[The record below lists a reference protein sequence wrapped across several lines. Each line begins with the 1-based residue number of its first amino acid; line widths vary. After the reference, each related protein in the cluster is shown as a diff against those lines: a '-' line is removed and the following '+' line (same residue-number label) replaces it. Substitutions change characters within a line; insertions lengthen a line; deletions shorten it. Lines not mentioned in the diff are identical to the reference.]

1 MLVATLRKELR
12 NEFDETLTQYDLAEL
27 ARMPLVT
34 LQKIEQGRQKNLSRE
49 MVLNLANALNLTSRA
64 KVVFFQASLGIKDE
78 EFIKNTISSRET
90 LGELAYTLLQLQT
103 PAFVADAF
111 GDIVFTN
118 LAAPVM
124 YRISENQLTNPQLLS
139 QYNINRILFS
149 PEFENQRAMLG
160 ENMYDFSR
168 RMILLYKMM
177 TLKSR
182 NHWCFQRLLPEL
194 NRYSLFRE
202 HWQSPN
208 FHNEDVFNM
217 YNVFPI
223 KHPQLG
229 YLKYLLT
236 VHQTLTACG
245 DLYVYNFLPMD
256 AHTADVCRRVMKRVG
271 TSVVPLSSWPKPN
284 APEKSLSSP
293 NSLGRAL

>member
-1 MLVATLRKELR
+1 
-12 NEFDETLTQYDLAEL
+12 LTQYDLAEL
-27 ARMPLVT
+27 AKIPLVT

-49 MVLNLANALNLTSRA
+49 MVLNLANALNLTTRA
-64 KVVFFQASLGIKDE
+64 KVVFFQTSLGIKDS
-78 EFIKNTISSRET
+78 EFIKSTVSPQET
-90 LGELAYTLLQLQT
+90 LGELAYTLFQLQT

-111 GDIVFTN
+111 GDIVFSN
-118 LAAPVM
+118 RAIPVV
-124 YRISENQLTNPQLLS
+124 YRISENQLANPQLLS

-149 PEFENQRAMLG
+149 PEFDKQRAMLG
-160 ENMYDFSR
+160 ENVHDFSR

-194 NRYSLFRE
+194 NRFSLFRE

-217 YNVFPI
+217 YNVFHL

-229 YLKYLLT
+229 SLKYLLT
-236 VHQTLTACG
+236 VHQTLTASG

-256 AHTADVCRRVMKRVG
+256 AHTAEVCQRVIKRVG
-271 TSVVPLSSWPKPN
+271 TGVVPLSSWPKPN
-284 APEKSLSSP
+284 APEKSLTNP
-293 NSLGRAL
+293 Q